1 MQTTAGYCILCV
13 GVMAQTFPVTK
24 LKTIPERLG
33 DVARASLPDQHFRCL
48 EVEAAVLLLTR

>member
-1 MQTTAGYCILCV
+1 MQTTAGYCILGV

-33 DVARASLPDQHFRCL
+33 DVARASLPDQH
-48 EVEAAVLLLTR
+48 LLPGS